1 MITNIKLHW
10 LSGDIE
16 AARREYIDQ
25 EVWLR
30 IEIASLIHCIET
42 CPHYIPFRSALIR
55 RWSRK
60 HAQLVEAQRTLWPRF
75 KARIDTLEREYDQLS
90 TRAKHQALLRGVA

>member
-1 MITNIKLHW
+1 MITNIKLW
-10 LSGDIE
+10 MIAGDIE
-16 AARREYIDQ
+16 NASRDYNDT

-42 CPHYIPFRSALIR
+42 CPHYIPFRSAVIR
-55 RWSRK
+55 RWARK

-75 KARIDTLEREYDQLS
+75 AKRIAELEREHDRQLA
-90 TRAKHQALLRGVA
+90 RVKHQALVRAI